1 MSNCFGQTTN
11 KSLKLFDSLPDNSIK
26 TLTNPKPLSDA
37 EYFSLDSTHSTL
49 ISTKRNLD
57 EQTFRLTLNSKTTAY
72 FFYYTEQL
80 NSKDSSFS
88 HFNFYLKLNDSVCY
102 LSPNFSYPNCC
113 FEKIL
118 AVSFSDI
125 NSDGFTD
132 IVVLG
137 QFYRGY
143 GKMEQK
149 YSPQY
154 IFDIYFGSKNKFITD
169 RKTIDR
175 LAIDTDKQI
184 TIDDIKK
191 AYAKQLQ
198 TLHRQEKHYR

>member
-1 MSNCFGQTTN
+1 M
-11 KSLKLFDSLPDNSIK
+11 

-37 EYFSLDSTHSTL
+37 EYVSLDSIHSTF
-49 ISTKRNLD
+49 TGAKQNPN
-57 EQTFRLTLNSKTTAY
+57 EQTFHLTLNGKGSAY
-72 FFYYTEQL
+72 FFYYTEHL
-80 NSKDSSFS
+80 NLKDSSWS

-102 LSPNFSYPNCC
+102 RSPNFSYPNCC

-132 IVVLG
+132 VIVLG

-143 GKMEQK
+143 GSMEQK

-154 IFDIYFGSKNKFITD
+154 IFDIYFGAKNKFITD
-169 RKTIDR
+169 RNSIDK
-175 LAIDTDKQI
+175 LAIDLDKKI

-191 AYAKQLQ
+191 AYSKQLNADKQLLQ
-198 TLHRQEKHYR
+198 TLHGQEKHYR